1 MQKKKSLSAVKIGM
15 NRDSHSSQ
23 LQNVEYSLAVN
34 VTTSNEGGESLNVQL
49 EPSNFFGVEFADGY
63 KVIGFR
69 TDLLK
74 QKTYYF
80 LVNTEETDNLNT
92 NYKRSSIG
100 YVDFSNVLSSDYNNQ
115 QDIENCGDCNN
126 SVNNLVTPL
135 EDTIQTP
142 TLTYVELLH
151 DRCISLAN
159 LEEEGLNFDINF
171 PIKNLHLSILT

>member
-1 MQKKKSLSAVKIGM
+1 MKKKKSLSAVKIGM

-63 KVIGFR
+63 KVIGFK

-80 LVNTEETDNLNT
+80 LV
-92 NYKRSSIG
+92 
-100 YVDFSNVLSSDYNNQ
+100 VL
-115 QDIENCGDCNN
+115 
-126 SVNNLVTPL
+126 L
-135 EDTIQTP
+135 EY
-142 TLTYVELLH
+142 TLFL
-151 DRCISLAN
+151 I
-159 LEEEGLNFDINF
+159 
-171 PIKNLHLSILT
+171 